1 MRDAD
6 LYDPSSNFVGAGGIG
21 RRSAIDFSTY
31 ASVIPGDD
39 GGNGFEII
47 KAQIRC
53 RLTRARNTGSP
64 NPFAIHPLEGSLV
77 RDSMHHC

>member
-6 LYDPSSNFVGAGGIG
+6 LYDPSSNFVGAGGIDAG
-21 RRSAIDFSTY
+21 EALLQASSLVMMEATY
-31 ASVIPGDD
+31 LK
-39 GGNGFEII
+39 II

-64 NPFAIHPLEGSLV
+64 NRFVIHPLEGSLV